1 MIYTLQDEILFISL
15 YIYKSR
21 EMSKGERVYVDATVK
36 EGEHVR
42 IKGNEGRVNCGEL
55 WGE

>member
-1 MIYTLQDEILFISL
+1 MF
-15 YIYKSR
+15 
-21 EMSKGERVYVDATVK
+21 KGERVYVDAVVK